1 MAAVAG
7 SLLVESG
14 SLRGQRFLLPL
25 SPSSLLL
32 GRDAACSICFPSESD
47 ADRLMG
53 RRHAQI
59 DVRADGVYVVDLNSA
74 NGTVIQLT
82 DGRIQPLTGEM
93 PMQNGM
99 RIALGGEDGTWL
111 GVQIMA
117 DSAMDATHDN
127 ALLPIEPMT
136 VQMPKVPVPFAVDPV
151 HHAPPAPFP
160 AKQPGPSQPTQPAF
174 AEHIAPPARPLSQ
187 AELAEDCVPPRRRL
201 PEEPLPSIGVVPVVQ
216 DQELRRHRLLLLRQ
230 LAAIVAIVLLGCA
243 IGLALG
249 IRAPQDEAAMA
260 Q

>member
-32 GRDAACSICFPSESD
+32 GRDAACSICFPSESE

-93 PMQNGM
+93 PLQNGM

-117 DSAMDATHDN
+117 NSAMDATHDN

-136 VQMPKVPVPFAVDPV
+136 VQMPKVPLPSAPV
-151 HHAPPAPFP
+151 HRAPPAPFP
-160 AKQPGPSQPTQPAF
+160 AQQPGPSQLAQPAF

-187 AELAEDCVPPRRRL
+187 AELAEERVPPRRRL
-201 PEEPLPSIGVVPVVQ
+201 PEEPPPSIGVVPVVQ

-230 LAAIVAIVLLGCA
+230 IAAIVAIVFLGCA
-243 IGLALG
+243 IGLAVG